1 MNINTAQHRLI
12 QRLLNNILSFRKNKR
27 MFFTTHDQLQIYY
40 EYRGNEQSEKKL
52 LFLNGLTQSTIAW
65 EFTIQALQNDYH
77 IILMDLVF
85 QGKSSVTEKH
95 RSFDDHAQDV
105 FGLIN
110 TLIRKP
116 VSVIGISYGSL
127 VAQHLAVNYPAVID
141 KLILVSSFAHK
152 TPLYKSIEL
161 SWKNALKIGGYELL
175 LDVMLPYVL
184 GQSYFD
190 NPFIPIEVLKNLRKD
205 LQPEPTSIL
214 KLMQATEERAD
225 YLKELEKVN
234 APTMVIQGR
243 NDLLFP
249 VYCATSIQGAIPN
262 AQIEI
267 IEQCGH
273 TINLEAPQKL
283 ATIIKHFIS

>member
-1 MNINTAQHRLI
+1 
-12 QRLLNNILSFRKNKR
+12 
-27 MFFTTHDQLQIYY
+27 MFFTTQDNLQIYY
-40 EYRGNEQSEKKL
+40 EFRGNEHAEKKL

-65 EFTIQALQNDYH
+65 EFTLQPFLKDYH

-85 QGKSSVTEKH
+85 QGKSSVAEKH
-95 RSFDDHAQDV
+95 RNFDEHAQDV

-110 TLIRKP
+110 TVIRKP
-116 VSVIGISYGSL
+116 VHLVGISYGSL
-127 VAQHLAVNYPAVID
+127 VAQHLAVNYPAIVD
-141 KLILVSSFAHK
+141 KLILISSFAHK

-161 SWKNALKIGGYELL
+161 SWKNALKIGGYDLL

-190 NPFIPIEVLKNLRKD
+190 NPFIPIDALKNMRKD
-205 LQPEPTSIL
+205 LHPEPTSIL

-225 YLKELEKVN
+225 YLKELEKVS
-234 APTMVIQGR
+234 ASTLIIQGR

-249 VYCATSIQGAIPN
+249 VYFATAIQEAIPN
-262 AQIEI
+262 AKLEI
-267 IEQCGH
+267 VEQCGH

-283 ATIIKHFIS
+283 SALIKDFIE

>member
-1 MNINTAQHRLI
+1 MI
-12 QRLLNNILSFRKNKR
+12 
-27 MFFTTHDQLQIYY
+27 FTTQDQLQIYY
-40 EYRGNEQSEKKL
+40 EFRGNEQSEKKL

-65 EFTIQALQNDYH
+65 EFTIQPLLNDYH

-85 QGKSSVTEKH
+85 QGKSSVAEHH
-95 RSFDDHAQDV
+95 RNFDQHAQDV

-110 TLIRKP
+110 TVIRKP

-127 VAQHLAVNYPAVID
+127 VAQHLAVNYPAIIN
-141 KLILVSSFAHK
+141 KLILVSTFAHK
-152 TPLYKSIEL
+152 TPLYKSVEL
-161 SWKNALKIGGYELL
+161 SWKNALNIGGYELL

-190 NPFIPIEVLKNLRKD
+190 NPFIPIDVLKNMRKD
-205 LQPEPTSIL
+205 LQPEPSSIL
-214 KLMQATEERAD
+214 KLMMATEERAD
-225 YLKELEKVN
+225 YLTELEKVT
-234 APTMVIQGR
+234 APTLIIQGR

-249 VYCATSIQGAIPN
+249 VYFAEAIHKAITN
-262 AQIEI
+262 SKLEV

-283 ATIIKHFIS
+283 ATLIQNFVA

>member
-1 MNINTAQHRLI
+1 
-12 QRLLNNILSFRKNKR
+12 
-27 MFFTTHDQLQIYY
+27 MFFNTHDKLQIYY
-40 EYRGNEQSEKKL
+40 ECRGNEQSEKKL

-65 EFTIQALQNDYH
+65 EFTLQALMKDYH
-77 IILMDLVF
+77 IILMDFVF
-85 QGKSSVTEKH
+85 QGKSSVAEHH
-95 RSFDDHAQDV
+95 RTFDQHAEDV

-110 TLIRKP
+110 TVIRKP
-116 VSVIGISYGSL
+116 VSVIGLSYGSL
-127 VAQHLAVNYPAVID
+127 VAQHLAVNYPQIID
-141 KLILVSSFAHK
+141 KLLLVSSFAHK

-190 NPFIPIEVLKNLRKD
+190 NPFIPIEVLKNMRKD
-205 LQPEPTSIL
+205 LQPEPASIL

-225 YLKELEKVN
+225 YLKELEKVL
-234 APTMVIQGR
+234 APTLVIHGR

-249 VYCATSIQGAIPN
+249 VDCASAIQKAIPH
-262 AQIEI
+262 AKLEI

-283 ATIIKHFIS
+283 AELIKNFVA

>member
-1 MNINTAQHRLI
+1 
-12 QRLLNNILSFRKNKR
+12 
-27 MFFTTHDQLQIYY
+27 MFFTTNDQQQIYY
-40 EYRGNEQSEKKL
+40 EYRGNEQSDRKL

-65 EFTIQALQNDYH
+65 EFTLQPLLNDYH

-85 QGKSSVTEKH
+85 QGKSSLADKH
-95 RSFDDHAQDV
+95 RSFDEHAQDV
-105 FGLIN
+105 FGLVN
-110 TLIRKP
+110 TVIRKP
-116 VSVIGISYGSL
+116 VSVVGISYGSL
-127 VAQHLAVNYPAVID
+127 VAQHLAVNYQTLVN
-141 KLILVSSFAHK
+141 KLILVSTFAHK
-152 TPLYKSIEL
+152 TALYKSIEI
-161 SWKNALKIGGYELL
+161 SWKNALNIGGYELL

-190 NPFIPIEVLKNLRKD
+190 NPFIPIEVLKNMRKD

-225 YLKELEKVN
+225 YLKELEMIM
-234 APTMVIQGR
+234 APTLIIQGK

-249 VYCATSIQGAIPN
+249 VYYAEAIHKAIPHSKL
-262 AQIEI
+262 EV

-283 ATIIKHFIS
+283 ATLIKNFIS

>member
-1 MNINTAQHRLI
+1 
-12 QRLLNNILSFRKNKR
+12 
-27 MFFTTHDQLQIYY
+27 MFFTTQDNLQIYY
-40 EYRGNEQSEKKL
+40 EIRGNEQASKKL

-65 EFTIQALQNDYH
+65 EFVLQPLLNDYH

-95 RSFDDHAQDV
+95 RNFDAHAQDV
-105 FGLIN
+105 FGLVT
-110 TLIRKP
+110 TLIRQK
-116 VSVIGISYGSL
+116 VSVAGISYGSL
-127 VAQHLAVNYPAVID
+127 VAQHLAVNYPQIMD

-161 SWKNALKIGGYELL
+161 SWKNALTIGGYELL

-184 GQSYFD
+184 GQSYFE
-190 NPFIPIEVLKNLRKD
+190 NPFIPIDVLKNMRKD
-205 LQPEPTSIL
+205 LQPAPASIL
-214 KLMQATEERAD
+214 KLMQATEERPD
-225 YLKELEKVN
+225 YLKELEQVSC
-234 APTMVIQGR
+234 PTLIVHGR

-249 VYCATSIQGAIPN
+249 VQCATAIHNAIPDSKL
-262 AQIEI
+262 EI

-283 ATIIKHFIS
+283 SELIKQAV

>member
-1 MNINTAQHRLI
+1 
-12 QRLLNNILSFRKNKR
+12 
-27 MFFTTHDQLQIYY
+27 MFFITQDQLQIYY
-40 EYRGNEQSEKKL
+40 EFRGNEQSDKKI

-65 EFTIQALQNDYH
+65 EFTLQALGNNYH
-77 IILMDLVF
+77 IILMDLVL
-85 QGKSSVTEKH
+85 QGKSSVSPQH
-95 RSFDDHAQDV
+95 RSFDAHAQDV

-110 TLIRKP
+110 TIIRKP
-116 VSVIGISYGSL
+116 VTVVGISYGSL
-127 VAQHLAVNYPAVID
+127 VAQHLAVNYPSIID
-141 KLILVSSFAHK
+141 KLVLISSFAHK

-161 SWKNALKIGGYELL
+161 SWKNALKMGGYELL

-190 NPFIPIEVLKNLRKD
+190 NPFIPIDVLKNMRKD
-205 LQPEPTSIL
+205 LQPDPASIL

-225 YLKELEKVN
+225 YLNELKQIT
-234 APTMVIQGR
+234 ASTLIIQGR

-249 VYCATSIQGAIPN
+249 VYCANAIHESIPN
-262 AQIEI
+262 SKLKI

-283 ATIIKHFIS
+283 AHLIKDFVA

>member
-1 MNINTAQHRLI
+1 
-12 QRLLNNILSFRKNKR
+12 
-27 MFFTTHDQLQIYY
+27 MFFNTQDNLQIYY
-40 EYRGNEQSEKKL
+40 EFRGNEKADKKI
-52 LFLNGLTQSTIAW
+52 LFLNGLTQSTLAW
-65 EFTIQALQNDYH
+65 EFTIQPLLNDYH

-95 RSFDDHAQDV
+95 RCFDEHAQDV

-110 TLIRKP
+110 TVIRKP
-116 VSVIGISYGSL
+116 VTVVGISYGSL
-127 VAQHLAVNYPAVID
+127 VAQHLAVNYPSVID
-141 KLILVSSFAHK
+141 KLILVSTFAHK

-175 LDVMLPYVL
+175 LDVMLPYVI

-190 NPFIPIEVLKNLRKD
+190 NPFIPIETLKNMRKD
-205 LQPEPTSIL
+205 LQPEPASIL

-225 YLKELEKVN
+225 YLNELKKIL
-234 APTMVIQGR
+234 APTLLIQGR

-249 VYCATSIQGAIPN
+249 LYYATAMHEAIPHSR
-262 AQIEI
+262 IEI

-273 TINLEAPQKL
+273 TINLEAPLKL
-283 ATIIKHFIS
+283 SNLIKDFVD

>member
-1 MNINTAQHRLI
+1 
-12 QRLLNNILSFRKNKR
+12 
-27 MFFTTHDQLQIYY
+27 MFFNTHDQLQIYY
-40 EYRGNEQSEKKL
+40 EFRGNEQSEKKL

-65 EFTIQALQNDYH
+65 EFTLQPLLNDYH

-85 QGKSSVTEKH
+85 QGKSSVADKH
-95 RSFDDHAQDV
+95 RNFDQHAQDV

-110 TLIRKP
+110 TVIRKP
-116 VSVIGISYGSL
+116 VSIVGISYGSI
-127 VAQHLAVNYPAVID
+127 VAQHLAVNYPAIIN
-141 KLILVSSFAHK
+141 KLILVSTFAHK
-152 TPLYKSIEL
+152 TPMYKSIEL
-161 SWKNALKIGGYELL
+161 SWKNALNIGGYDLL

-190 NPFIPIEVLKNLRKD
+190 NPFIPIDVLKNMRKD

-225 YLKELEKVN
+225 YLKELEKVI
-234 APTMVIQGR
+234 APTLILQGR
-243 NDLLFP
+243 HDLLFP
-249 VYCATSIQGAIPN
+249 LFYAEAVNKAIPN
-262 AQIEI
+262 SKLEV

-283 ATIIKHFIS
+283 ATLIKNFVS

>member
-1 MNINTAQHRLI
+1 MIFN
-12 QRLLNNILSFRKNKR
+12 
-27 MFFTTHDQLQIYY
+27 THDNLQIYY
-40 EYRGNEQSEKKL
+40 EFRGNEQSNKKI

-65 EFTIQALQNDYH
+65 EFTLQPLINEYH
-77 IILMDLVF
+77 IILMDFVF

-95 RSFDDHAQDV
+95 RTFDQHALDV

-110 TLIRKP
+110 TVVRKP
-116 VSVIGISYGSL
+116 VSVVGISYGSL
-127 VAQHLAVNYPAVID
+127 VAQHLAVNYHQIID

-152 TPLYKSIEL
+152 TPLYQSIEL

-184 GQSYFD
+184 GQSYFE
-190 NPFIPIEVLKNLRKD
+190 NPFIPIDVLKNLRKD
-205 LQPEPTSIL
+205 LQPEPASIL
-214 KLMQATEERAD
+214 KLMQATEERPD

-234 APTMVIQGR
+234 TPTLVIQGR

-249 VYCATSIQGAIPN
+249 ISCATAIQEAIPN
-262 AQIEI
+262 ARMEI

-283 ATIIKHFIS
+283 AGLIKNFVN

>member
-1 MNINTAQHRLI
+1 
-12 QRLLNNILSFRKNKR
+12 

-40 EYRGNEQSEKKL
+40 EFRGNEQSDKKIV
-52 LFLNGLTQSTIAW
+52 FLNGLTQSTIAW
-65 EFTIQALQNDYH
+65 EFTLLPLLSDYH
-77 IILMDLVF
+77 IILMDLVL
-85 QGKSSVTEKH
+85 QGKSSGSEKH
-95 RSFDDHAQDV
+95 RSFDEHAQDV

-116 VSVIGISYGSL
+116 VTLVGISYGSL
-127 VAQHLAVNYPAVID
+127 VAQHLAVNYPQVID
-141 KLILVSSFAHK
+141 KLVLISSFAHK
-152 TPLYKSIEL
+152 TPLYQSIEL

-190 NPFIPIEVLKNLRKD
+190 NPFIPIDVLKNMRKD
-205 LQPEPTSIL
+205 LQPDPASIF

-225 YLKELEKVN
+225 YLKELEQVS
-234 APTMVIQGR
+234 APTLIIQGR

-249 VYCATSIQGAIPN
+249 VNCASAMQDVIPN
-262 AQIEI
+262 SKLEI

-273 TINLEAPQKL
+273 TVNLEAPQKL
-283 ATIIKHFIS
+283 ATLIKAFVA